1 MRVVILGVGNL
12 LLSDEGLGPKA
23 VEIIQRDYV
32 LPPEVEVVDGG
43 VSGMELLDFVAG
55 VDHLIIIDA
64 IRAGQGAGQVVRLT
78 DEQIPKVFRLKLSPH
93 HVGLSDVFAAARL
106 TGEEPKTMVA
116 VGIEPVSLELS
127 MELTPAVAGKL
138 AQIVDM
144 ALHEVRA
151 LGLDVTRKAA

>member
-1 MRVVILGVGNL
+1 
-12 LLSDEGLGPKA
+12 

-43 VSGMELLDFVAG
+43 VSGMELLDYVAG

-64 IRAGQGAGQVVRLT
+64 IRAGQGAGEVVRLT
-78 DEQIPKVFRLKLSPH
+78 DDQIPKVFRLKLSPH

-116 VGIEPVSLELS
+116 LGVEPVSLELS
-127 MELTPAVAGKL
+127 MELTPDVAEKL
-138 AQIVDM
+138 PRVIDM
-144 ALHEVRA
+144 ALDELRSLGLEVR
-151 LGLDVTRKAA
+151 RKE